1 MKGFT
6 LIEVI
11 ISTGIM
17 TILMGL
23 GFASFRDYQRRQ
35 ELIAEGRTL
44 ENNLRLAQASAFSGQ
59 KPTLTPPSVCTS
71 FDGMKFELTSSTT
84 YTIAY
89 VCNGNQDEF
98 NAVTYTLSPNM
109 TIVGS
114 GTSGSVIFKALGH
127 GTDLVSGAKFT
138 LTLTQNTTGATTT
151 ITITSGGEIK

>member
-11 ISTGIM
+11 ISIGIM
-17 TILMGL
+17 AILMGL
-23 GFASFRDYQRRQ
+23 GFANFRDYQRRQ

-44 ENNLRLAQASAFSGQ
+44 ENNLRLAQAAAFSGQ

-71 FDGMKFELTSSTT
+71 FDGVKFELTSSTT

-89 VCNGNQDEF
+89 VCNGGIDEF
-98 NAVTYTLSPNM
+98 NEVTYTLSPNM
-109 TIVGS
+109 TIVGN
-114 GTSGSVIFKALGH
+114 GLGSSVLFKTIGH
-127 GTDLVSGAKFT
+127 GTNLVSGAKYL
-138 LTLTQNTTGATTT
+138 LTVTQNNTGATTT